1 MLYREL
7 EIAGVKLSSPF
18 VLAPLAGFTDL
29 TMRELCEKQG
39 ASMTYTEMVSAK
51 GLYYGDRG
59 TEKLLYITESA
70 GPTAIQIF
78 GSEPEIIA
86 YAARKLD
93 SRRNVIL
100 DINMGCPVRKVF
112 KNGDGAAL
120 MRDPE
125 LVYKVVKAAAV
136 NTEKPV
142 TVKIRKGVDQDSV
155 NARDVAVAAES
166 GGASAITVH
175 GRTREQYYSGDADWD
190 IISAVKKAVSIPV
203 IGNGDVKSGEDGV
216 RMMDYTGCD
225 FVMVGRAAIGN
236 PWIFRDLIAFL
247 KTGNE
252 PPVPSITEISDM
264 MSRHFDGLMELKGEY
279 SAVREMRKHAVRYTK
294 GMRGSSK
301 FRALINTIDNA
312 ADMRKAI
319 RLDV

>member
-294 GMRGSSK
+294 GMRDSSK